1 LTGIPHQTQLS
12 GTLLQYLCSL
22 VAVREG
28 YDIKKF
34 LAPALIFFGIALVTA
49 AIAVPLWLV
58 PKLKVVP
65 LDLDITSVATSVPAG
80 LTDDNNTPARVF
92 NRCSISEPRAE
103 VFDAHLTQQRRSIII
118 NPSDSDQATLQSGQT
133 VMIDLIRDG
142 NETYEPTAEPVDAKR
157 TCEDA
162 VLTSNVDVV
171 SVDRETSK
179 PNGSIARIHTVEAPE
194 GTVTIEATDNFVDAP
209 REGYQYKF
217 GFDVEKS
224 DQLYYDANSRQDVPA
239 TFVEEAEINGLTAY
253 HFVSDVPEVD
263 QVTLPTPN
271 GEPALG
277 TSLEKPASWWGIKG
291 VPANELVV
299 MDRFAKATRHV
310 WVEPQTGTILK
321 GMEEQH
327 QYFKSPGWEDPDL
340 AAPIREFRM
349 DAFAATMEWQQTTIE
364 RQSDKASGYVDQL
377 RIGGVIV
384 PAIIGTVGGLLFIAG
399 VVLLL
404 RRPKDTGDNTD
415 TVQFNKV

>member
-1 LTGIPHQTQLS
+1 M
-12 GTLLQYLCSL
+12 
-22 VAVREG
+22 
-28 YDIKKF
+28 
-34 LAPALIFFGIALVTA
+34 VTA

-92 NRCSISEPRAE
+92 NRCSLSEPKAQ
-103 VFDAHLTQQRRSIII
+103 VLDAHLTQQRRSIII
-118 NPSDSDQATLQSGQT
+118 NPSNSDQATLQSGQT

-142 NETYEPTAEPVDAKR
+142 DETYVPTAEPVNAKR

-171 SVDRETSK
+171 SVDRKTSK
-179 PNGSIARIHTVEAPE
+179 PNGNIARIHTVQAPE
-194 GTVTIEATDNFVDAP
+194 GTVTIEDSDNFVEAP
-209 REGYQYKF
+209 RKGYQYKF
-217 GFDVEKS
+217 GFDVEKT
-224 DQLYYDANSRQDVPA
+224 DQIYYDSNSRQDVTA
-239 TFVEEAEINGLTAY
+239 TFVEEEKINGLTAY

-277 TSLEKPASWWGIKG
+277 TSLEMPASWWGISG
-291 VPANELVV
+291 VPPTEKVV
-299 MDRFAKATRHV
+299 MDRFAKSTRHV
-310 WVEPQTGTILK
+310 WVEPKTGTILK
-321 GMEEQH
+321 GLEEQH

-340 AAPIREFRM
+340 AQPIRDFRM
-349 DAFAATMEWQQTTIE
+349 DAFAATMAWEESTVE

-377 RIGGVIV
+377 RLGGVIL
-384 PAIIGTVGGLLFIAG
+384 PAILGTVGGLALIAG
-399 VVLLL
+399 VVLLF
-404 RRPKDTGDNTD
+404 RRPTPATVSATDDTE
-415 TVQFNKV
+415 QFPRS